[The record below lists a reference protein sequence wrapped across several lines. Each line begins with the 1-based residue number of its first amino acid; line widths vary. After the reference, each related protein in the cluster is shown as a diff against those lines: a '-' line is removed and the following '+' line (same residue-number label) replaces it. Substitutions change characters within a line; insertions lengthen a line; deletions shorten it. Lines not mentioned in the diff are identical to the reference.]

1 VRSGA
6 ASTAANEATSIT
18 AVSEGA
24 SATGLTNG
32 AAVAAAAVS
41 PAAEVVV
48 NGYDELGAVGG
59 AAAETTPSNS
69 AVVAAAALAADA
81 RLRREATAAAAAAG
95 SGRSSA
101 ISPTT
106 AASSSSSSSGAA
118 SSSFTTAPS
127 KPTLP
132 ARMNSMRRRS
142 QQGQGDGVETPLS
155 ADNAGNNEA
164 VGVDGAVASKP
175 GKKTPVCE
183 KCGKECESEK
193 SICGSCSKAPQ
204 RPKELPPQQQQQ
216 QPQQSKKKKE
226 REAKTGSIL
235 QEEEKPTAVTATS
248 AKYGMCPR
256 PGCRTLT
263 HPSWRFCCTCSK
275 NLKPFEILGTLAHMD
290 ILGKAA
296 NAVVKGGGYPEDP
309 AKLQQDAK
317 IEQRLPEDV
326 QTAEELIKSVINGN
340 VAKVVN
346 LMLKGVSANT
356 MDPDGISA
364 LNYACWHDRLDI
376 VRILSSFDADLNQRD
391 ARGVT
396 ALHVACNRSN
406 GEELPAYLVKH
417 GADIQIRGDNGES
430 ILHHAAAGGN
440 MEGITFAIRNGVDV
454 NDVDNDGATPL
465 SYAIVCD
472 NVDTLEYLLS
482 NGAELDTRCHKGQT
496 ILHRAVQYRK
506 MSSLKFAVDE
516 GLKILDRDV
525 EGRNALAIAHV
536 TNAPSKIFAFLRE
549 ALRNELDR
557 CSFCEDLP
565 AHMQFLPCGHQYSCD
580 DCCSRWKKCKC
591 GGVIDKKVDVITD
604 DKGES
609 GAIQEDEVKRIETEL
624 SRLQMERERF
634 NEEKTCAV
642 CMDRQKAI
650 VFDCGHTTCVD
661 CSIKMRLCHTCRKP
675 IAKKI
680 KFY

>member
-1 VRSGA
+1 
-6 ASTAANEATSIT
+6 
-18 AVSEGA
+18 
-24 SATGLTNG
+24 
-32 AAVAAAAVS
+32 
-41 PAAEVVV
+41 
-48 NGYDELGAVGG
+48 
-59 AAAETTPSNS
+59 
-69 AVVAAAALAADA
+69 
-81 RLRREATAAAAAAG
+81 
-95 SGRSSA
+95 
-101 ISPTT
+101 
-106 AASSSSSSSGAA
+106 
-118 SSSFTTAPS
+118 
-127 KPTLP
+127 
-132 ARMNSMRRRS
+132 MRRRS
-142 QQGQGDGVETPLS
+142 QQGQDSNETPSVSGGS
-155 ADNAGNNEA
+155 ASRSTNNNNNNTESAANEKNTSNNKNAG
-164 VGVDGAVASKP
+164 K
-175 GKKTPVCE
+175 GKKSPTCE
-183 KCGKECESEK
+183 KCGKECSNDETM
-193 SICGSCSKAPQ
+193 CGSCKSKEQKQQQKKNRESKA
-204 RPKELPPQQQQQ
+204 L
-216 QPQQSKKKKE
+216 SM
-226 REAKTGSIL
+226 T
-235 QEEEKPTAVTATS
+235 QEEPSSSSSSS

-296 NAVVKGGGYPEDP
+296 NAVVKGGGFPQDP
-309 AKLQQDAK
+309 ATLQQDTAK
-317 IEQRLPEDV
+317 AEQRTLEDV
-326 QTAEELIKSVINGN
+326 QTSEELIKAVINGN

-346 LMLKGVSANT
+346 LMLKGVSSNT

-376 VRILSSFDADLNQRD
+376 VRVLCSFDADLNQRD

-406 GEELPAYLVKH
+406 GEELPGYLVKH
-417 GADIQIRGDNGES
+417 GADINLRGDNGES

-440 MEGITFAIRNGVDV
+440 IDGITFAIRNGVDV
-454 NDVDNDGATPL
+454 NDVDQDGATPL

-482 NGAELDTRCHKGQT
+482 NGALLDTRCHKGQT

-525 EGRNALAIAHV
+525 ESRNALAIAHV
-536 TNAPSKIFAFLRE
+536 TNAPAKIFAFLRD
-549 ALRNELDR
+549 ALRNELER

-565 AHMQFLPCGHQYSCD
+565 AHVQFLPCGHQYSCD

-591 GGVIDKKVDVITD
+591 GEVIDKKVDVITD

-650 VFDCGHTTCVD
+650 VFDCGHTTCVE

>member
-1 VRSGA
+1 
-6 ASTAANEATSIT
+6 
-18 AVSEGA
+18 
-24 SATGLTNG
+24 
-32 AAVAAAAVS
+32 
-41 PAAEVVV
+41 
-48 NGYDELGAVGG
+48 
-59 AAAETTPSNS
+59 
-69 AVVAAAALAADA
+69 
-81 RLRREATAAAAAAG
+81 
-95 SGRSSA
+95 
-101 ISPTT
+101 
-106 AASSSSSSSGAA
+106 
-118 SSSFTTAPS
+118 
-127 KPTLP
+127 
-132 ARMNSMRRRS
+132 MRRRS
-142 QQGQGDGVETPLS
+142 QQGQDSNETPSVSGGS
-155 ADNAGNNEA
+155 ASRSTNNNNNNTESAANEKNTSNNKNAG
-164 VGVDGAVASKP
+164 K
-175 GKKTPVCE
+175 GKKSPTCE
-183 KCGKECESEK
+183 KCGKECSNDETM
-193 SICGSCSKAPQ
+193 CGSCKSKEQKQQQKKNRESKA
-204 RPKELPPQQQQQ
+204 L
-216 QPQQSKKKKE
+216 SM
-226 REAKTGSIL
+226 T
-235 QEEEKPTAVTATS
+235 QEEPSTSSSSS

-296 NAVVKGGGYPEDP
+296 NAVVKGGGFPQDP
-309 AKLQQDAK
+309 ATLQQDTAK
-317 IEQRLPEDV
+317 AEQRTLEDV
-326 QTAEELIKSVINGN
+326 QTSEELIKAVINGN

-346 LMLKGVSANT
+346 LMLKGVSSNT

-376 VRILSSFDADLNQRD
+376 VRVLCSFDADLNQRD

-406 GEELPAYLVKH
+406 GEELPGYLVKH
-417 GADIQIRGDNGES
+417 GADINLRGDNGES

-440 MEGITFAIRNGVDV
+440 IDGITFAIRNGVDV
-454 NDVDNDGATPL
+454 NDVDQDGATPL

-482 NGAELDTRCHKGQT
+482 NGALLDTRCHKGQT

-525 EGRNALAIAHV
+525 ESRNALAIAHV
-536 TNAPSKIFAFLRE
+536 TNAPAKIFAFLRD
-549 ALRNELDR
+549 ALRNELER

-565 AHMQFLPCGHQYSCD
+565 AHVQFLPCGHQYSCD

-591 GGVIDKKVDVITD
+591 GEVIDKKVDVITD

-650 VFDCGHTTCVD
+650 VFDCGHTTCVE

>member
-1 VRSGA
+1 MLSRVSNKFGPAVKRKELLHLSAPTTGPGATPSTSSNGASTSISISLRQSSAPGTPAAGVRSGA

-18 AVSEGA
+18 AVSEAA

-32 AAVAAAAVS
+32 AVAAAAVS

-106 AASSSSSSSGAA
+106 VASSSSSSSGAA
-118 SSSFTTAPS
+118 SSSSSTTAPS

-142 QQGQGDGVETPLS
+142 QQGQGDGVETPPS

-164 VGVDGAVASKP
+164 LGVDGAAVASKS

-216 QPQQSKKKKE
+216 PQQPKKKKE

-296 NAVVKGGGYPEDP
+296 NAVVKGG
-309 AKLQQDAK
+309 
-317 IEQRLPEDV
+317 
-326 QTAEELIKSVINGN
+326 
-340 VAKVVN
+340 
-346 LMLKGVSANT
+346 
-356 MDPDGISA
+356 
-364 LNYACWHDRLDI
+364 
-376 VRILSSFDADLNQRD
+376 
-391 ARGVT
+391 
-396 ALHVACNRSN
+396 
-406 GEELPAYLVKH
+406 
-417 GADIQIRGDNGES
+417 
-430 ILHHAAAGGN
+430 
-440 MEGITFAIRNGVDV
+440 
-454 NDVDNDGATPL
+454 
-465 SYAIVCD
+465 
-472 NVDTLEYLLS
+472 
-482 NGAELDTRCHKGQT
+482 
-496 ILHRAVQYRK
+496 
-506 MSSLKFAVDE
+506 
-516 GLKILDRDV
+516 
-525 EGRNALAIAHV
+525 
-536 TNAPSKIFAFLRE
+536 
-549 ALRNELDR
+549 
-557 CSFCEDLP
+557 
-565 AHMQFLPCGHQYSCD
+565 
-580 DCCSRWKKCKC
+580 
-591 GGVIDKKVDVITD
+591 KKVGTV
-604 DKGES
+604 
-609 GAIQEDEVKRIETEL
+609 
-624 SRLQMERERF
+624 
-634 NEEKTCAV
+634 
-642 CMDRQKAI
+642 
-650 VFDCGHTTCVD
+650 
-661 CSIKMRLCHTCRKP
+661 
-675 IAKKI
+675 
-680 KFY
+680 

>member
-1 VRSGA
+1 
-6 ASTAANEATSIT
+6 
-18 AVSEGA
+18 
-24 SATGLTNG
+24 
-32 AAVAAAAVS
+32 
-41 PAAEVVV
+41 
-48 NGYDELGAVGG
+48 
-59 AAAETTPSNS
+59 
-69 AVVAAAALAADA
+69 
-81 RLRREATAAAAAAG
+81 
-95 SGRSSA
+95 
-101 ISPTT
+101 
-106 AASSSSSSSGAA
+106 
-118 SSSFTTAPS
+118 
-127 KPTLP
+127 
-132 ARMNSMRRRS
+132 MRRRS
-142 QQGQGDGVETPLS
+142 QQGQDSNETPSNSGGTASRSTNNNNITES
-155 ADNAGNNEA
+155 AANERNASSNKNAG
-164 VGVDGAVASKP
+164 K
-175 GKKTPVCE
+175 GKKSPTCE
-183 KCGKECESEK
+183 KCGKECSNEETM
-193 SICGSCSKAPQ
+193 CGSCSS
-204 RPKELPPQQQQQ
+204 KEQKQQQKKNRE
-216 QPQQSKKKKE
+216 SK
-226 REAKTGSIL
+226 ALSMT
-235 QEEEKPTAVTATS
+235 QEEPSPSSSSS

-296 NAVVKGGGYPEDP
+296 NAVVKGGGFPQDP
-309 AKLQQDAK
+309 ATLQQDTAK
-317 IEQRLPEDV
+317 VEQRTLEDV
-326 QTAEELIKSVINGN
+326 QTSEELIKAVINGN

-346 LMLKGVSANT
+346 LMLKGVSSNT

-376 VRILSSFDADLNQRD
+376 VRVLCSFDADLNQRD

-406 GEELPAYLVKH
+406 GEELPGYLVKH
-417 GADIQIRGDNGES
+417 GADINLRGDNGES

-440 MEGITFAIRNGVDV
+440 IDGITFAIRNGVDV
-454 NDVDNDGATPL
+454 NDVDQDGATPL

-482 NGAELDTRCHKGQT
+482 NGALLDTRCHKGQT

-525 EGRNALAIAHV
+525 ESRNALAIAHV
-536 TNAPSKIFAFLRE
+536 TNAPAKIFAFLRD
-549 ALRNELDR
+549 ALRNELER

-565 AHMQFLPCGHQYSCD
+565 AHVQFLPCGHQYSCD

-591 GGVIDKKVDVITD
+591 GEVIDKKVDVITD

-650 VFDCGHTTCVD
+650 VFDCGHTTCVE

>member
-1 VRSGA
+1 
-6 ASTAANEATSIT
+6 
-18 AVSEGA
+18 
-24 SATGLTNG
+24 
-32 AAVAAAAVS
+32 
-41 PAAEVVV
+41 
-48 NGYDELGAVGG
+48 
-59 AAAETTPSNS
+59 
-69 AVVAAAALAADA
+69 
-81 RLRREATAAAAAAG
+81 
-95 SGRSSA
+95 
-101 ISPTT
+101 
-106 AASSSSSSSGAA
+106 
-118 SSSFTTAPS
+118 
-127 KPTLP
+127 
-132 ARMNSMRRRS
+132 
-142 QQGQGDGVETPLS
+142 
-155 ADNAGNNEA
+155 
-164 VGVDGAVASKP
+164 
-175 GKKTPVCE
+175 
-183 KCGKECESEK
+183 
-193 SICGSCSKAPQ
+193 
-204 RPKELPPQQQQQ
+204 
-216 QPQQSKKKKE
+216 
-226 REAKTGSIL
+226 
-235 QEEEKPTAVTATS
+235 
-248 AKYGMCPR
+248 
-256 PGCRTLT
+256 
-263 HPSWRFCCTCSK
+263 
-275 NLKPFEILGTLAHMD
+275 MD

-296 NAVVKGGGYPEDP
+296 NAVVKGGGFPQDP
-309 AKLQQDAK
+309 ATLQQETAK
-317 IEQRLPEDV
+317 LEQRTREDV
-326 QTAEELIKSVINGN
+326 QTSEELIKAVINGN

-346 LMLKGVSANT
+346 LMLKGVSSNT

-376 VRILSSFDADLNQRD
+376 RECRTAGRDPLCSFDADLNQRD

-406 GEELPAYLVKH
+406 GEELPGYLVKH
-417 GADIQIRGDNGES
+417 GADINMRGDNGES

-440 MEGITFAIRNGVDV
+440 IDGITFAIRNGVDV
-454 NDVDNDGATPL
+454 NDVDQDGATPL

-482 NGAELDTRCHKGQT
+482 NGALLDTRCHKGQT

-516 GLKILDRDV
+516 GLKILDRDI
-525 EGRNALAIAHV
+525 ESRNALAIAHV
-536 TNAPSKIFAFLRE
+536 TNAPAKIFAFLRD
-549 ALRNELDR
+549 ALRNELER

-565 AHMQFLPCGHQYSCD
+565 AHVQFLPCGHQYSCD

-591 GGVIDKKVDVITD
+591 GEIIDKKVDVITD

-650 VFDCGHTTCVD
+650 VFDCGHTTCVE

>member
-1 VRSGA
+1 
-6 ASTAANEATSIT
+6 
-18 AVSEGA
+18 
-24 SATGLTNG
+24 
-32 AAVAAAAVS
+32 
-41 PAAEVVV
+41 
-48 NGYDELGAVGG
+48 
-59 AAAETTPSNS
+59 
-69 AVVAAAALAADA
+69 
-81 RLRREATAAAAAAG
+81 
-95 SGRSSA
+95 
-101 ISPTT
+101 
-106 AASSSSSSSGAA
+106 
-118 SSSFTTAPS
+118 
-127 KPTLP
+127 
-132 ARMNSMRRRS
+132 MRRRS
-142 QQGQGDGVETPLS
+142 QQGQAEDQTAGGSSTANGSPVTSSSSSNTPS
-155 ADNAGNNEA
+155 SNRGASQEVNNEKNSSSNKNA
-164 VGVDGAVASKP
+164 AKDKAGRS
-175 GKKTPVCE
+175 CE
-183 KCGKECESEK
+183 KCGKSCDNDEK
-193 SICGSCSKAPQ
+193 LCASCGK
-204 RPKELPPQQQQQ
+204 KELKEQKKQNRE
-216 QPQQSKKKKE
+216 SKGAFPDE
-226 REAKTGSIL
+226 NSS
-235 QEEEKPTAVTATS
+235 TS
-248 AKYGMCPR
+248 TPKYGMCPR

-296 NAVVKGGGYPEDP
+296 NAVVKGGGFPQDP
-309 AKLQQDAK
+309 TKLQQQQDTAPQQAQPHPEQP
-317 IEQRLPEDV
+317 EQRSAEDV
-326 QTAEELIKSVINGN
+326 QNAEELIKAVINGN

-346 LMLKGVSANT
+346 LMLKGISADT
-356 MDPDGISA
+356 LDPDGISA

-376 VRILSSFDADLNQRD
+376 VRVLCSFDADLNQRD

-406 GEELPAYLVKH
+406 GEELPGYLVKH
-417 GADIQIRGDNGES
+417 GAEINIRGDNGES

-440 MEGITFAIRNGVDV
+440 VDGITFAIRNGVDV
-454 NDVDNDGATPL
+454 NDADNDGATPL

-482 NGAELDTRCHKGQT
+482 NGANLDTKCHKGQT

-506 MSSLKFAVDE
+506 MSSLKFAVEE
-516 GLKILDRDV
+516 GLKILDRDA
-525 EGRNALAIAHV
+525 ESRNALSIASIS
-536 TNAPSKIFAFLRE
+536 NAPSKITSFLRE

-557 CSFCEDLP
+557 CSFCEELP
-565 AHMQFLPCGHQYSCD
+565 AHIQFLPCGHQYSCT

-591 GGVIDKKVDVITD
+591 GEVIDKKVDVITD

-609 GAIQEDEVKRIETEL
+609 GAIQEDEVKRIESEL

-650 VFDCGHTTCVD
+650 VFDCGHTTCEE